1 MPSGQRPR
9 PAPLSWIGDERIAI
23 GGIPDADAI
32 TRLGELGVTHV
43 VNCRARAQ
51 VRWSRDL
58 AAELA
63 VFGAARVAHAPM
75 WDFGR
80 RQHPG
85 LWAAAASFAAR
96 VLDEDPEARVL
107 IHCHKGRR
115 RSAMV
120 AYAVL
125 RVRGRSAD
133 DAASL
138 VLAHRPGAELVPAYI
153 RSVEQW
159 LVASPT
165 S

>member
-1 MPSGQRPR
+1 MPARA
-9 PAPLSWIGDERIAI
+9 APLSWIGDERIAI
-23 GGIPDADAI
+23 GGMPDADAI
-32 TRLGELGVTHV
+32 GRLGDLGVTHV

-58 AAELA
+58 AAERA
-63 VFGAARVAHAPM
+63 VFGAVRVAHAPM

-80 RQHPG
+80 PQHPG
-85 LWAAAASFAAR
+85 LWAAATSFAAE

-107 IHCHKGRR
+107 IHCHRGRH

-125 RVRGRSAD
+125 RVRGHGAD

-138 VLAHRPGAELVPAYI
+138 VLTHRPGAELVPAYV

-159 LVASPT
+159 LVAPPSA
-165 S
+165 